1 MKKRIKI
8 DSSLLSFIIILTG
21 FLYLFPGLYSSN
33 RVFDNVMDFFGMI
46 IILKGVLLRMSAR
59 GYKKANSRKSE
70 SLVTDGPYSLVRNPM
85 YLGSFLLGAGFVL
98 IVWPWWS
105 LPAFS
110 GLFYMRFKKQVVK
123 EEALLTEVFGKE
135 YKSYC
140 HKVPRVFPSCKQI
153 LKFKLKDVIN
163 IEEAFSTKEKRGLIG
178 WPVLAVLM
186 ESFQEI
192 FIFKGTDIGQTLLIF
207 VSAMVVF
214 AIGLVVMY
222 QWSNPNKHRVFV

>member
-8 DSSLLSFIIILTG
+8 DSSLLSFVIILTG

-33 RVFDNVMDFFGMI
+33 RNFDNIMDFFGLI
-46 IILKGVLLRMSAR
+46 TILKGVLLRMSAR
-59 GYKKANSRKSE
+59 GHKKAHSKKSE
-70 SLVTDGPYSLVRNPM
+70 ALVTDGPYSLVRNPM

-105 LPAFS
+105 LPIFA

-135 YKSYC
+135 YTSYC
-140 HKVPRVFPSCKQI
+140 RKVSRVFPSYKKI
-153 LKFKLKDVIN
+153 FKLKMKDVIDM
-163 IEEAFSTKEKRGLIG
+163 EEAFSTKEKRGLMG
-178 WPVLAVLM
+178 WPILAVLL

-192 FIFKGTDIGQTLLIF
+192 FVFKSTDIGQTFLIF
-207 VSAMVVF
+207 VSAMLLF
-214 AIGLVVMY
+214 AAGCMILY
-222 QWSNPNKHRVFV
+222 KR